1 MKLLLDLSSRST
13 VESTVSWLCKPALDN
28 KEFFSCLSD
37 KLANEH
43 GSPHERERSAWN
55 RRGAPSERARRTK
68 RCRSAI
74 RSDRSASPVAT
85 SRGVGLFEDRER
97 PRSAATV
104 KRLFR
109 SPQGRRQP
117 VAVDEARDTNTARNT
132 FEPPDARAGDV
143 ADDTED
149 VHMGQGDGFLQNAPS
164 LPKNLTFKGSTK
176 EERRAFMSA
185 YNLYIS
191 QTNALTANGVRPFV
205 MPVGAC
211 IDPVTKQRVAEWDMG
226 KDPDDVTEGEW
237 IEWFKL
243 AYDVDPR
250 ALDGLKKRI
259 AAAVVFNM
267 SITDADSRIGR
278 MLYGMSSAIRRDRQ
292 EW

>member
-1 MKLLLDLSSRST
+1 ST

-55 RRGAPSERARRTK
+55 RRGAPNVALPASERDERSVAEAR
-68 RCRSAI
+68 S
-74 RSDRSASPVAT
+74 RSDRSASPVAA
-85 SRGVGLFEDRER
+85 SRGVGPFEDRGR

-149 VHMGQGDGFLQNAPS
+149 VDMGQGDGFLQNAPA
-164 LPKNLTFKGSTK
+164 LPKNPTFKGSTK
-176 EERRAFMSA
+176 EERRPFMSA

-191 QTNALTANGVRPFV
+191 QTNALTANGVRPFI

-211 IDPVTKQRVAEWDMG
+211 IDP
-226 KDPDDVTEGEW
+226 
-237 IEWFKL
+237 
-243 AYDVDPR
+243 
-250 ALDGLKKRI
+250 
-259 AAAVVFNM
+259 
-267 SITDADSRIGR
+267 
-278 MLYGMSSAIRRDRQ
+278 
-292 EW
+292 

>member
-1 MKLLLDLSSRST
+1 MSTEAPTSGNEVHGIDVALPTWRSQRASETNEALQKRDRDPIALRALWPLL
-13 VESTVSWLCKPALDN
+13 
-28 KEFFSCLSD
+28 
-37 KLANEH
+37 
-43 GSPHERERSAWN
+43 
-55 RRGAPSERARRTK
+55 GA
-68 RCRSAI
+68 
-74 RSDRSASPVAT
+74 
-85 SRGVGLFEDRER
+85 
-97 PRSAATV
+97 SAATV

-149 VHMGQGDGFLQNAPS
+149 VDMGQGDGFLQNAPA
-164 LPKNLTFKGSTK
+164 LPKNPTFKGSTK
-176 EERRAFMSA
+176 EERRPFMSA

-191 QTNALTANGVRPFV
+191 QTNALTANGVRPFI

-259 AAAVVFNM
+259 AAA
-267 SITDADSRIGR
+267 
-278 MLYGMSSAIRRDRQ
+278 
-292 EW
+292 